1 MRKFK
6 TINPLDLNTS
16 QIHKILLNAITPRP
30 IALASTVDN
39 NENVNLSPF
48 SYFNVFSA
56 SPPIL
61 VFSPANRVT
70 DNSKKEGE
78 RNQKELNKPNNELG
92 KENSVNLNLA
102 ITYSEMNQIDK
113 AKEFLNK
120 IKLDQLEEEE
130 KNTYQTISQKLK

>member
-1 MRKFK
+1 MDTFLPRE
-6 TINPLDLNTS
+6 IYL
-16 QIHKILLNAITPRP
+16 IIGILIFFFLIF
-30 IALASTVDN
+30 L
-39 NENVNLSPF
+39 LF
-48 SYFNVFSA
+48 F
-56 SPPIL
+56 
-61 VFSPANRVT
+61 T

-78 RNQKELNKPNNELG
+78 RNQKELNKANNELG

-113 AKEFLNK
+113 AKELLNK

>member
-1 MRKFK
+1 MDTFLPRE
-6 TINPLDLNTS
+6 IYL
-16 QIHKILLNAITPRP
+16 IIGILIFAFLIF
-30 IALASTVDN
+30 L
-39 NENVNLSPF
+39 LF
-48 SYFNVFSA
+48 F
-56 SPPIL
+56 
-61 VFSPANRVT
+61 T

-78 RNQKELNKPNNELG
+78 RNLKELKKPNNELG

-113 AKEFLNK
+113 AKELLNK

>member
-1 MRKFK
+1 MDTFLPRE
-6 TINPLDLNTS
+6 IYL
-16 QIHKILLNAITPRP
+16 IIGILIFAFLIF
-30 IALASTVDN
+30 L
-39 NENVNLSPF
+39 LF
-48 SYFNVFSA
+48 F
-56 SPPIL
+56 
-61 VFSPANRVT
+61 T

-78 RNQKELNKPNNELG
+78 RNQKELNKPINELG

-113 AKEFLNK
+113 AKELLNK

>member
-1 MRKFK
+1 MDTFLPRE
-6 TINPLDLNTS
+6 IYL
-16 QIHKILLNAITPRP
+16 IIGILIFAFLIF
-30 IALASTVDN
+30 L
-39 NENVNLSPF
+39 LF
-48 SYFNVFSA
+48 F
-56 SPPIL
+56 
-61 VFSPANRVT
+61 T

-78 RNQKELNKPNNELG
+78 RNQKELNKSNNELG

-113 AKEFLNK
+113 AKELLNK

>member
-1 MRKFK
+1 MDTFLPRE
-6 TINPLDLNTS
+6 IYL
-16 QIHKILLNAITPRP
+16 IIGILIFDFLIF
-30 IALASTVDN
+30 L
-39 NENVNLSPF
+39 LFF
-48 SYFNVFSA
+48 S
-56 SPPIL
+56 
-61 VFSPANRVT
+61 

-78 RNQKELNKPNNELG
+78 RTQRELNKSNNELG

-113 AKEFLNK
+113 AKELLNK

>member
-1 MRKFK
+1 MDTFLPRE
-6 TINPLDLNTS
+6 IYL
-16 QIHKILLNAITPRP
+16 IIGILIFTFLIF
-30 IALASTVDN
+30 L
-39 NENVNLSPF
+39 LF
-48 SYFNVFSA
+48 F
-56 SPPIL
+56 
-61 VFSPANRVT
+61 T

-78 RNQKELNKPNNELG
+78 RNQKELNKPNELG

-113 AKEFLNK
+113 AKELLNK